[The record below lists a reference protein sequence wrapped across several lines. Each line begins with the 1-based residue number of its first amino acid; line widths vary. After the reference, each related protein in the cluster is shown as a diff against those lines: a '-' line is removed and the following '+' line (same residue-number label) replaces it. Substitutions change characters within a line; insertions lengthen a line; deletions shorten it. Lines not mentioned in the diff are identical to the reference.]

1 MRGKSTISADGIKP
15 VLERGR
21 ASLNLSELQHVFTSV
36 RTELVRHLTRRTGN
50 PETAAD
56 LSHDVFEKLSAVRAD
71 IPTPQM
77 ARSYLFRMAGNLA
90 IDHRRVEAR
99 RTEILTGSQVL
110 FEDVELCPET
120 VAVSRDELR
129 QVEAALEELPPKCK
143 QVLLLSRMHGFSH
156 KEIARKLEIS
166 VSLVEKYQLRALRH
180 CRERMG
186 TNG

>member
-1 MRGKSTISADGIKP
+1 MRVDGPINAEVGHP
-15 VLERGR
+15 AAERGR
-21 ASLNLSELQHVFTSV
+21 KSLNLAELQGVFTSI

-56 LSHDVFEKLSAVRAD
+56 LSHDIFEKLPSVRAD

-99 RTEILTGSQVL
+99 RVEILTGSQVL

-129 QVEAALEELPPKCK
+129 QVEAALEELPAKCK

-180 CRERMG
+180 CRERMEM
-186 TNG
+186 NG